1 MALFHNWLSFLS
13 KYGLMYLDGTFTTLK
28 LSFFGVLFGFILGLF
43 IAFMRSSKQKSLQIL
58 AKIYVQIFRGTPLL
72 VQVLIAYYGFA
83 SLIPNEFNYLK
94 NPFVLSLIAVC
105 MNSSAYVSEIIRGG
119 INAVDR
125 GQSEAA
131 YSLGMSKRQT
141 MFYIVLPQ
149 AVKTVLPALGN
160 EFVTLIKESAIVAF
174 VGIGDIM
181 YQAKV
186 AQGATLKPFMPFVTA
201 ALIYLVLVTVLSKVI
216 SLFERSL
223 AQSDLRK

>member
-1 MALFHNWLSFLS
+1 MEGLQEWGAFLKKWGPS
-13 KYGLMYLDGTFTTLK
+13 YVDGTLMTLK
-28 LSFFGVLFGFILGLF
+28 LSFIGVLVGFLLGVL
-43 IAFMRSSKQKSLQIL
+43 IALMRRSKIKVLEVI
-58 AKIYVQIFRGTPLL
+58 AKIYIQIFRGTPLL
-72 VQVLIAYYGFA
+72 VQVLIAYYGLA
-83 SLIPNEFNYLK
+83 AVLPDSLGKLK
-94 NPFVLSLIAVC
+94 NPFVLSLLAIC

-131 YSLGMSKRQT
+131 ASLGMNQKQIMRH
-141 MFYIVLPQ
+141 IILPQ

-186 AQGATLKPFMPFVTA
+186 VQGATYLPFKPYFTA
-201 ALIYLVLVTVLSKVI
+201 AFIYLVLVLGLSQVVNV
-216 SLFERSL
+216 FERRL
-223 AQSDLRK
+223 AASDSHQ

>member
-13 KYGLMYLDGTFTTLK
+13 KYGPMYLDGTFMTLK

-83 SLIPNEFNYLK
+83 SVIPNEFNYLK

-125 GQSEAA
+125 GQSEAS
-131 YSLGMSKRQT
+131 YSLGLSKRQT
-141 MFYIVLPQ
+141 MYYIILPQ

-216 SLFERSL
+216 SLLERRL
-223 AQSDLRK
+223 AQSDSRK

>member
-1 MALFHNWLSFLS
+1 MELLQSWLAFLS
-13 KYGLMYLDGTFTTLK
+13 KWGPMYLNGTLMTLK
-28 LSFFGVLFGFILGLF
+28 LSFFGVLFGFILGLL
-43 IAFMRSSKQKSLQIL
+43 IAFMRSSKKKFIQII
-58 AKIYVQIFRGTPLL
+58 ANIYVQVFRGTPLL

-83 SLIPNEFNYLK
+83 SIIPNEFNYLK

-119 INAVDR
+119 INAVDI
-125 GQSEAA
+125 GQTEAA
-131 YSLGMSKRQT
+131 FSLGMSKKQT
-141 MFYIVLPQ
+141 MYYIVLPQ

-201 ALIYLVLVTVLSKVI
+201 ALIYLVLVTVLSKLI
-216 SLFERSL
+216 SLFERRL
-223 AQSDLRK
+223 AQSDSRK